1 MRMNLSVNNSESR
14 SAGSINYHAIR
25 PGTGFNKPR
34 QADMDSLIPDTGRG
48 KKRQKCK
55 LGAPR
60 LGCFHQLRA
69 AGLIQAHVS
78 DVSLLCGTSPK
89 AVSFVKRH
97 LLALVH
103 VHVGVAEEALGYSIH
118 VPRLLQGQHSQWQV
132 QVFGNF
138 RAQCYRGNVEAVFI
152 T

>member
-1 MRMNLSVNNSESR
+1 MSLSVNNSESR
-14 SAGSINYHAIR
+14 SAGSTNYHSIR

-34 QADMDSLIPDTGRG
+34 QPDMDSLIPDTGRG

-55 LGAPR
+55 LGALR
-60 LGCFHQLRA
+60 LGCFHPLRA

-78 DVSLLCGTSPK
+78 QRLTGLWHQAK

-103 VHVGVAEEALGYSIH
+103 VHVGVTEEALGHAIH
-118 VPRLLQGQHSQWQV
+118 IPRLLQGQHSQWQV

-138 RAQCYRGNVEAVFI
+138 RAQRYRGNVEAVFI